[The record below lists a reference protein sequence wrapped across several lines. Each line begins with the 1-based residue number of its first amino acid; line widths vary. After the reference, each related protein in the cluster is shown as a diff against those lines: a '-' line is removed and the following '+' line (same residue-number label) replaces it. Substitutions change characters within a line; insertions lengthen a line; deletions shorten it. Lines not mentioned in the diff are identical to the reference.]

1 MSCSNEYN
9 ECWVYSD
16 WDRAIDVH
24 SVVFD
29 KIVKMAAVKKKPV
42 PGRMAVLDT
51 GFKIEILCARER

>member
-1 MSCSNEYN
+1 M
-9 ECWVYSD
+9 
-16 WDRAIDVH
+16 H